1 MTLSHVS
8 SCAAHELEE
17 DPVLDSRG
25 SRPSAVHAAAQDF
38 VRQALCLVLAAARH
52 ERDGGRARAL
62 ALYAQSTAFFMQGMD
77 HEPNAAA
84 REAIRRRA
92 AKYAEHAARLRAVT
106 ADRNGENIIA
116 AAPTHQL
123 ALSRSAGGRHGCD
136 NEHHEVISDAVVADS
151 EQLSRR
157 DVAGVDVRFTVAADS
172 GAAAVVALWVR
183 NPEAGNQV
191 EVLVT
196 QIGPL
201 PPVSWRQAGIPV
213 LRLSSYKYK
222 YMLQLSQLSCTNNY

>member
-1 MTLSHVS
+1 M
-8 SCAAHELEE
+8 
-17 DPVLDSRG
+17 DSRG

-106 ADRNGENIIA
+106 ADRNGENAIA
-116 AAPTHQL
+116 AAPTRQ
-123 ALSRSAGGRHGCD
+123 LSRSAGGRHGCD
-136 NEHHEVISDAVVADS
+136 NEHHEVDS

-183 NPEAGNQV
+183 NPEP
-191 EVLVT
+191 EVT
-196 QIGPL
+196 RWR
-201 PPVSWRQAGIPV
+201 SW
-213 LRLSSYKYK
+213 
-222 YMLQLSQLSCTNNY
+222 